1 MLLESRKKKIECSQ
15 DVHKFTSD
23 DTMPDPKQQLLL
35 LTAEKLIVLP
45 IKDYTSRFNN
55 NVYIVPLQIN
65 QLCTLLIV

>member
-15 DVHKFTSD
+15 EFKLSSD

-35 LTAEKLIVLP
+35 LTAEKLIALP
-45 IKDYTSRFNN
+45 SKDYTSRFNN
-55 NVYIVPLQIN
+55 NVYIVPLRIN